1 MKKEIP
7 FIHLLLWAFI
17 AIGML
22 DSCHSSK
29 KATKSKPS
37 SQSNGQQSTYTPS
50 AFSPAKGDK
59 KKRKAKEAYPP
70 ATEESGVKESTIA
83 AKYAP
88 ILGVSKKDITNYALY
103 KFIDSWYGVPYKFA
117 GRTKSGVDCS
127 DLASLLFQSVFC
139 ITIGGNVTDIY
150 RRCIPIKGSELQE
163 GDLVFFKINSKS
175 LSHVGIYLQ
184 NHKFVHASVHAGVVI
199 SDLGEDYY
207 RKYFWGAGRLL
218 K

>member
-1 MKKEIP
+1 V
-7 FIHLLLWAFI
+7 LAFF
-17 AIGML
+17 AIFLL

-29 KATKSKPS
+29 KAAKSKS
-37 SQSNGQQSTYTPS
+37 RSVQVADRQSAYTPTAKPPPITKKRHKARPANPAS
-50 AFSPAKGDK
+50 TDESPAKEN
-59 KKRKAKEAYPP
+59 A
-70 ATEESGVKESTIA
+70 VA

-88 ILGVSKKDITNYALY
+88 ILGVSRKDITNYELY
-103 KFIDSWYGVPYKFA
+103 KFIDAWYGVPYKFA

-127 DLASLLFQSVFC
+127 DLASLLFQSIYH
-139 ITIGGNVTDIY
+139 ITISGAVSDIY
-150 RRCIPIKGSELQE
+150 KRCNPIKADELQE

-175 LSHVGIYLQ
+175 LSHVGVYLQ

-207 RKYFWGAGRLL
+207 RKYYWGSGRLL

>member
-1 MKKEIP
+1 MNKKTH
-7 FIHLLLWAFI
+7 FFYLFLSAFV
-17 AIGML
+17 AIFLL

-29 KATKSKPS
+29 KAAKSKS
-37 SQSNGQQSTYTPS
+37 AQVASQQSMYTPAPKPPINKKRRS
-50 AFSPAKGDK
+50 TRPATSTVTNESPAKEN
-59 KKRKAKEAYPP
+59 A
-70 ATEESGVKESTIA
+70 VA

-88 ILGVSKKDITNYALY
+88 ILGVSKKDITNYELY
-103 KFIDSWYGVPYKFA
+103 NFIDSWYGVPYKFA

-127 DLASLLFQSVFC
+127 DLASLLFQSIYH
-139 ITIGGNVTDIY
+139 ITISGAVSDIY
-150 RRCIPIKGSELQE
+150 KRCAAIKANELQE

-175 LSHVGIYLQ
+175 LSHVGVYLQ

-207 RKYFWGAGRLL
+207 RKYYWGAGRLL